1 MSSGDAL
8 AHRLDTVADSATLAL
23 AERARAMKAR
33 GEDVVSLTAGE
44 PDFAAAPHVLDAVR
58 RCLVEGAYRYT
69 AAAGMPELRRAIAR
83 RIEAQDGLRY
93 APDELVVS
101 TGAKQ
106 ALMNAL
112 QALLDP
118 GDEVVMFAPFWLS
131 YRDMS
136 ALAGGVPVV
145 VEARAEDGF
154 QPSPDALARALTPR
168 TRVVI
173 LNSPS
178 NPAGATYDAA
188 TLRAL
193 ADVLARHPDVIVVL
207 DEIYRRIHFAGGAA
221 PSLLGVAPELA
232 PRTVVIDGASKTYA
246 MTGFRIGWA
255 AGPAWLVEGMARVQ
269 AQTTSSPVSPSQH
282 AAIAALEGDQ
292 GWVDDMVRT
301 YAARAEVVVARLRA
315 IPGLTLV
322 PPRGAFYAFP
332 GVDAYLGRRSPKT
345 GAVMRDGG
353 DVVEYL
359 LAEHGLVLVPG
370 GPFGAPR
377 HVRMSFATDLAT
389 IERGI
394 ARLAAG
400 LGALV
405 A

>member
-1 MSSGDAL
+1 
-8 AHRLDTVADSATLAL
+8 
-23 AERARAMKAR
+23 
-33 GEDVVSLTAGE
+33 
-44 PDFAAAPHVLDAVR
+44 
-58 RCLVEGAYRYT
+58 
-69 AAAGMPELRRAIAR
+69 
-83 RIEAQDGLRY
+83 
-93 APDELVVS
+93 
-101 TGAKQ
+101 
-106 ALMNAL
+106 
-112 QALLDP
+112 
-118 GDEVVMFAPFWLS
+118 
-131 YRDMS
+131 
-136 ALAGGVPVV
+136 
-145 VEARAEDGF
+145 
-154 QPSPDALARALTPR
+154 
-168 TRVVI
+168 
-173 LNSPS
+173 
-178 NPAGATYDAA
+178 
-188 TLRAL
+188 
-193 ADVLARHPDVIVVL
+193 
-207 DEIYRRIHFAGGAA
+207 
-221 PSLLGVAPELA
+221 
-232 PRTVVIDGASKTYA
+232 
-246 MTGFRIGWA
+246 
-255 AGPAWLVEGMARVQ
+255 
-269 AQTTSSPVSPSQH
+269 
-282 AAIAALEGDQ
+282 
-292 GWVDDMVRT
+292 VRT